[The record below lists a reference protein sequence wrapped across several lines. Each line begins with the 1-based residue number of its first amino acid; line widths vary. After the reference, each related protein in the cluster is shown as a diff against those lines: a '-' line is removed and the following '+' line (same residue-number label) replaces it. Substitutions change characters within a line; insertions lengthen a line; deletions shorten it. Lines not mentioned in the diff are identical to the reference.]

1 MILTVTLNPS
11 IDIAYQIRTFVPD
24 HVNRTEETNKTPG
37 GKGLN
42 VTRVLAAL
50 GDEVKATG
58 LIGGKNGEYLQEKLK
73 EAGIATA
80 FYPIAGDTR
89 NCVAV
94 LHEGKQTEILEQ
106 GPVISEQ
113 EYQGF
118 LKFFRELIRECDA
131 VVFSGSLPAGI
142 PDTCYAELT
151 GISSE
156 AGVPV
161 ILDCSGKALGK
172 ALEAEQKPTAIKP
185 NTDELSELLD
195 TEVTKDPEM
204 LKKALSSE
212 RFKGIPWIVVSL
224 GADGCFARHHDTFYL
239 VHIPKIRV
247 VSPVGSGDATV
258 AGIASGIVNGLSDE
272 ELLKRANTLGMLNAM
287 EKETGTVNMNHYD
300 ELYRKITIAK
310 V

>member
-58 LIGGKNGEYLQEKLK
+58 LIGGKNGEYLQEKLN
-73 EAGIATA
+73 EAGIPSA

-172 ALEAEQKPTAIKP
+172 ALEAEKKPTAIKP

-212 RFKGIPWIVVSL
+212 RFKGISWIVVSL

-287 EKETGTVNMNHYD
+287 EKETGTVNMDHYD
-300 ELYRKITIAK
+300 ELYRKITITK